1 MLTKT
6 KQFSNTYKKKKKNNK
21 NKTNL
26 KESKHFEAENPMGEK
41 KGRKERWREGGKV
54 GKL

>member
-1 MLTKT
+1 MLNKT
-6 KQFSNTYKKKKKNNK
+6 KQFSDTYKKKKNNK
-21 NKTNL
+21 NNTNL
-26 KESKHFEAENPMGEK
+26 KESKHFEAENPMEEK